1 MSSNST
7 GRATQ
12 GSLAVGMG
20 SYDQRFY
27 DAINAGASR
36 SAAAICAWI
45 RELIAP
51 KSVLDVGCGEGIW
64 LAAWEALGVTDI
76 VGLDGD
82 YVDGSRL
89 RIPAERFRATD
100 LRSGFLLGRRFDLV
114 ESLEVAEHLPPAS
127 GNVLIESLAAHGD
140 AVLFS
145 AAPPGQF
152 GVGHV
157 NERPYEYW
165 RARFSA
171 AGFDCYD
178 VVRSRFASDKSIE
191 PWYRYNAFLFLR
203 HGAQA
208 SERAGLR
215 GLRVSPGVPL
225 RDVAPFAWR
234 ARNAVFRMVPHSI
247 ASALATLSAHTR
259 SRLRRR

>member
-1 MSSNST
+1 MT
-7 GRATQ
+7 
-12 GSLAVGMG
+12 
-20 SYDQRFY
+20 SYDRHFY

-36 SAAAICAWI
+36 SAAAICAWM

-64 LAAWEALGVTDI
+64 LAAWGALGVTDV
-76 VGLDGD
+76 VGLDGNH
-82 YVDGSRL
+82 VDCSRL
-89 RIPAERFRATD
+89 RIPANCFQATD
-100 LRSGFLLGRRFDLV
+100 LRSGIRLGRRFDLV
-114 ESLEVAEHLPPAS
+114 QSLEVAEHLPPAS
-127 GNVLIESLAAHGD
+127 GDALIESLAAHGD

-165 RARFSA
+165 RARFAA

-178 VVRSRFASDKSIE
+178 AVRSRFARDRSIE

-203 HGAQA
+203 RSAEPKGNELLQA
-208 SERAGLR
+208 LR
-215 GLRVSPGVPL
+215 IPPGVPL
-225 RDVAPFAWR
+225 RDTASFPWR
-234 ARNAVFRMVPHSI
+234 ARNAVFRIVPGPI
-247 ASALATLSAHTR
+247 ASALATLSAHVR